1 MQTPGHLTYPLGR
14 GLFQPIL
21 VKRPEEAPPCGAW
34 PLRLGKFLSHQ
45 KLKASLSLPSCAFR
59 LSPNPQP
66 RLHGELPL
74 LWMQA
79 WFDDRV
85 EARNALVRV
94 GRLWQVKSL
103 DRSELPW
110 IEWGE
115 REPRVLAQ
123 LDEVSI

>member
-1 MQTPGHLTYPLGR
+1 
-14 GLFQPIL
+14 
-21 VKRPEEAPPCGAW
+21 V
-34 PLRLGKFLSHQ
+34 
-45 KLKASLSLPSCAFR
+45 
-59 LSPNPQP
+59 
-66 RLHGELPL
+66 
-74 LWMQA
+74 QA